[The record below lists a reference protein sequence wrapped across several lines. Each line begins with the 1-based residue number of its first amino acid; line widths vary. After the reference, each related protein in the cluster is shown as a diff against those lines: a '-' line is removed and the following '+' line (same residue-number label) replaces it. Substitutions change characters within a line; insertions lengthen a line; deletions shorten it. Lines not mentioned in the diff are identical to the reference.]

1 MLSFFQLTGA
11 AVGVGV
17 INTVQSVYLNRYLRE
32 FAPLAPFEIVRQSTT
47 IIPMLSPLIQPGVIK
62 AYTLAI
68 SKSYL
73 PMIVAAGLAFVF
85 PIFIRPHNMLKIG
98 QPGMAHMG

>member
-11 AVGVGV
+11 AVGVGI
-17 INTVQSVYLNRYLRE
+17 INTVQSVYLNDYLRKY
-32 FAPLAPFEIVRQSTT
+32 APFAPFEIVRQSTT
-47 IIPMLSPLIQPGVIK
+47 IIPMLPEILRPGVIK

-73 PMIVAAGLAFVF
+73 PMIVAMALALFF
-85 PIFIRPHNMLKIG
+85 GSFIRSHNMLKVG
-98 QPGMAHMG
+98 LPGAGGMA